1 MGGPTTPAPGS
12 PVTGVTENLQTVS
25 GLSAGTAYYFWVRG
39 VNIAGCG
46 LHAGPQQTNTEGDR
60 NAGNVTFSAV
70 NTDFRTN
77 MIAWNQPGTLRFTVF
92 RTDLNGNNSVT
103 LQTKNQTATTRTDT
117 YQLAPDTQNKYT
129 LEPNNQSKT
138 QW

>member
-1 MGGPTTPAPGS
+1 MGGPNTSAPGS

-39 VNIAGCG
+39 VNTAGRG
-46 LHAGPQQTNTEGDR
+46 LYAGPQQTNTAGDR
-60 NAGNVTFSAV
+60 NPGNVIFSAV

-92 RTDLNGNNSVT
+92 RTDLNGNNRGAFRTS
-103 LQTKNQTATTRTDT
+103 NQTAATWTNT
-117 YQLAPDTQNKYT
+117 YQLAPDTK
-129 LEPNNQSKT
+129 
-138 QW
+138 